1 MAGEFEKLVVGLGN
15 PGPEYEYSAHN
26 LGFLAVDRLAER
38 NRIKTGRKDSGAL
51 VGQGSV
57 AGKKVMFAKPQTFM
71 NASGPS
77 VKGLMAK
84 YEIPVQDLV
93 VVYDELD
100 LPWKSLRIRPN
111 GSDAGHRG
119 MQSVI
124 ASVGSEDFPR
134 VRLGIHG
141 GRRNKD
147 GARIVL
153 GNFKRAQKEELDEL
167 LDYASQA
174 VESIIA
180 EGVEKSMTKFNRR
193 AQGQDEGE

>member
-1 MAGEFEKLVVGLGN
+1 MAGEFEKLIVGLGN
-15 PGPEYEYSAHN
+15 PGEEYEYSAHN
-26 LGFLAVDRLAER
+26 LGFLVIDRLAER
-38 NRIKTGRKDSGAL
+38 NRIKAGRKDSMAL
-51 VGQGSV
+51 VGQGIV
-57 AGKKVMFAKPQTFM
+57 AGKRVLLAKPQTFM

-84 YEIPVQDLV
+84 YEIQVGDLLV
-93 VVYDELD
+93 IYDELD

-119 MQSVI
+119 MHSVI
-124 ASVGSEDFPR
+124 GSVGSGDFPR

-147 GARIVL
+147 GAQIVL
-153 GNFKRAQKEELDEL
+153 GHFKRAQREELDEL

-193 AQGQDEGE
+193 AQGQNEEE